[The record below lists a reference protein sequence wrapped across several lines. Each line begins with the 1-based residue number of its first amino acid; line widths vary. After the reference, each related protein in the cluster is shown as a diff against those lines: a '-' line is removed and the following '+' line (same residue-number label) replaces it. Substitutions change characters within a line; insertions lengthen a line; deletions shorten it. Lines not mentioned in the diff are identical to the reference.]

1 MSTTYT
7 LDTAYAGEPFV
18 RYVLAASNPATL
30 DIAYA
35 GEPFMTNIIVSGNGF
50 FFLLGGN

>member
-18 RYVLAASNPATL
+18 RYALAASHPETL

-35 GEPFMTNIIVSGNGF
+35 GEPFMTNVITAAAGF
-50 FFLLGGN
+50 WFAA